1 MKKLLLSLATLLMAS
16 ASVNAQNFMMQQAPA
31 PMVKANA
38 EETLT
43 WLQNYNENFT
53 QLFRFGAGA
62 KADFGGWVGYTTTK
76 LADYDGKQF
85 SVVKIY
91 VSEDMKDASVWV
103 RKGGSSVSDATVVAE
118 TKATLIG
125 GTWSYIKFDEPITID
140 ASTKYYIGYQAQV
153 SATAYPVVGDATKLT
168 TSHKGMSGAYYND
181 GTGAQ
186 YLDFVDNQSFRAVG
200 HLLVAALVDGNADN
214 IPTVAITAANFG
226 DQIYAEVGSKLT
238 PKVTIANA
246 GYQNVESYE
255 ISYTVDGNEQAIQS
269 ESALAP
275 HSIVELSMPEA
286 TIGASTTLTVKL
298 SKINGVAVAD
308 APVFEQTLRG
318 YESADLVDRNALL
331 IEKFTG
337 QGCPNCPRGENQ
349 VNNAVKGYEDRVAR
363 LNHHTYGTDI
373 FTITESEEVT
383 YAFGVMYYPNVIVN
397 RSYYPDFGGFAF
409 GTEMLSSSFVK
420 AELDKKALT
429 SINVEDSYNVDTRE
443 YSVTVSGTG
452 AINMKGM
459 YVTVVLSQSGY
470 KANQSGVSTY
480 VHDDFPILYMT
491 DAMGQEIT
499 SDGKEW
505 TVTFTKNIPEVVG
518 QKITWQPNPY
528 NTVTEGPIDVD
539 LSKLEIVAF
548 VNGTWEKTIAEPMV
562 LNAAT
567 KEAATVAASVE
578 GIEMNN
584 ALNVYAD
591 GNRIAVDGEYDTME
605 IYNAAGLS
613 FSNESLA
620 PGLYIVKVV
629 AGGNVQTA
637 KVVIR

>member
-1 MKKLLLSLATLLMAS
+1 MKKLLLSLAALLMAS

-53 QLFRFGAGA
+53 QMSRFGAGA
-62 KADFGGWVGYTTTK
+62 EADFGGWVGYTTTK

-91 VSEDMKDASVWV
+91 VSEDMKDATVWV

-181 GTGAQ
+181 GSGAQ
-186 YLDFVDNQSFRAVG
+186 YIDFVDNQSFRAIG

-275 HSIVELSMPEA
+275 NSIVELSMPEA
-286 TIGASTTLTVKL
+286 TIGASTTLAVKL
-298 SKINGVAVAD
+298 AKINGVAVAD

-318 YESADLVDRNALL
+318 YEAADLVDRNALL

-337 QGCPNCPRGENQ
+337 QGCGYCPGGETS
-349 VNNAVKGYEDRVAR
+349 VNNAIKGHEDQVAR
-363 LNHHTYGTDI
+363 INHHFGYMDDI
-373 FTITESEEVT
+373 FTIYESQIT
-383 YAFGVMYYPNVIVN
+383 GYSLGVNGAPSVLFN
-397 RSYYPDFGGFAF
+397 RAYYPDFAAAMQSIGYLPFHPSLLTSRF
-409 GTEMLSSSFVK
+409 IED
-420 AELDKKALT
+420 ELAKKSLT

-443 YSVTVSGTG
+443 YTVTVSGTG
-452 AINMKGM
+452 AIDMKGM
-459 YVTVVLSQSGY
+459 YVTAVLTQSGY
-470 KANQSGVSTY
+470 KAYQNQGGANYS
-480 VHDDFPILYMT
+480 HDDFPILYMT
-491 DAMGQEIT
+491 DEAMGQEIT

-505 TVTFTKNIPEVVG
+505 TVTFTKAVPEKIG
-518 QKITWQPNPY
+518 QNVK
-528 NTVTEGPIDVD
+528 VD

-567 KEAATVAASVE
+567 KEAATGAASVE

-613 FSNESLA
+613 FNNESLA

-637 KVVIR
+637 KVVVR